1 MKTTIGITWIPRAR
15 EYFAKSIKTVDHD
28 SVIIYPDGFD
38 FIHPTTYAVRRLG
51 DNVGCFKHY
60 YRVLEDLVNNTNA
73 DVVGV
78 FADDIL
84 YKKGWI
90 QKATEKLKDESVG
103 YVACYVPNGLAIR
116 NGFHDGWNEFNEG
129 WAKSWGG
136 GYAMRREVA
145 IQVLKHPFM
154 LNHLANYEKNQQI
167 DHCVPQVMYEIGLKQ
182 LFPVPSLINHIG
194 LKSTLGHKHHSWM
207 KGAGW

>member
-1 MKTTIGITWIPRAR
+1 MKTTIGITWIPRSR

-38 FIHPTTYAVRRLG
+38 LIHPTTYAVRRLG

-60 YRVLEDLVNNTNA
+60 YRVLEDLVNNTDA

-90 QKATEKLKDESVG
+90 QKATEKLTDESVG
-103 YVACYVPNGLAIR
+103 YVACYTPKGLAIR
-116 NGFHDGWNEFNEG
+116 NKFKGGWNQINGG
-129 WAKSWGG
+129 WDSIFGG
-136 GYAMRREVA
+136 GF
-145 IQVLKHPFM
+145 L
-154 LNHLANYEKNQQI
+154 I
-167 DHCVPQVMYEIGLKQ
+167 DRDWE
-182 LFPVPSLINHIG
+182 
-194 LKSTLGHKHHSWM
+194 T
-207 KGAGW
+207 